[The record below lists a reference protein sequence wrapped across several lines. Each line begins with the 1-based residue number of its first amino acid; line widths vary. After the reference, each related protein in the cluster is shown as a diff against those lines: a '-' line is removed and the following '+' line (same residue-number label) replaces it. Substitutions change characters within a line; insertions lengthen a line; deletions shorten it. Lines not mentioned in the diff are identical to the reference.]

1 MADKVLSFYD
11 SLAAYYHLLFE
22 DWDKAIHRQASVL
35 QKLMPSSPAGTPL
48 KILDCA
54 CGIGTQAIGLAQMG
68 HRVSASDLSPAAI
81 ERARKEATLRSL
93 DIDFRVA
100 DMTSLEDFPDAAFDV
115 VVALDNALPHLNRMQ
130 LVHALSAIRS
140 KLRSGG
146 RLVASIRDYDQLP
159 KERPSAQPAS
169 FFGDPGSRRIVHQV
183 WDWTGN
189 TAYTLHLYITLEAER
204 GWDVHHFVSHYNTLL
219 REEAS
224 TVLQHSGFEDVHWL
238 MPQESGYYQ
247 PLVMARA
254 THEKPPLLPPTR

>member
-11 SLAAYYHLLFE
+11 SLADYYHLLFE

-35 QKLMPSSPAGTPL
+35 QKLLPSSPAAAPL
-48 KILDCA
+48 DILDCA
-54 CGIGTQAIGLAQMG
+54 CGIGTQAIGFAQMG

-81 ERARKEATLRSL
+81 TRAKKEAGLRSL

-100 DMTSLEDFPDAAFDV
+100 DMTSLERFPDAAFDV
-115 VVALDNALPHLNRMQ
+115 VVALDNALPHLDRTQ
-130 LVHALSAIRS
+130 LPKALRAIHS

-146 RLVASIRDYDQLP
+146 LFIASLRDYDQLS
-159 KERPSAQPAS
+159 KEKPSAQPAS
-169 FFGDPGSRRIVHQV
+169 FFGEPGSRRIVHQV

-189 TAYTLHLYITLEAER
+189 IAYTLHLYITLETEVA
-204 GWDVHHFVSHYNTLL
+204 WAVHHFVSHYYCLL
-219 REEAS
+219 RDEAS
-224 TVLQHSGFEDVHWL
+224 SVLEQSGFEDVHWL

-254 THEKPPLLPPTR
+254 PH